1 MGGRPEKPGASGTAQ
16 PLPDIRLVEHRRH
29 SCYELVAS
37 LTIILSADSFIFRAM
52 TPMIRPFRQQDADKL
67 AALWHES
74 WRSTGV
80 QASSQTSL
88 AQLRHRV
95 SLELSD
101 GWDVTV
107 AEYEGDLL
115 GFVALKRANH
125 CLDQLFIAPRAKR
138 LGIGRE
144 LLGQLSAVSGISTGW
159 DTIGSKCSN
168 RRADRIVAASTR
180 WRNHRSTWSD
190 EALQRQG
197 VGSSHQRQA

>member
-1 MGGRPEKPGASGTAQ
+1 MGGRPEKPGAGGAAQ

-52 TPMIRPFRQQDADKL
+52 SPMIRPFRQQDADKL

-107 AEYEGDLL
+107 AEYEGVLL

-138 LGIGRE
+138 LG
-144 LLGQLSAVSGISTGW
+144 
-159 DTIGSKCSN
+159 N

-197 VGSSHQRQA
+197 VGGSHQRQA

>member
-1 MGGRPEKPGASGTAQ
+1 MGGRPEKPGASGAAQ

-144 LLGQLSAVSGISTGW
+144 LFGLAKRAMPHGFWLRTVAENGEARAFYEAVGMKLVRIEPHPKHGHRTAIYVIGDLGLA
-159 DTIGSKCSN
+159 
-168 RRADRIVAASTR
+168 
-180 WRNHRSTWSD
+180 
-190 EALQRQG
+190 
-197 VGSSHQRQA
+197 

>member
-1 MGGRPEKPGASGTAQ
+1 MDGRPEKPGASGAAQ

-115 GFVALKRANH
+115 GFVALKRASH
-125 CLDQLFIAPRAKR
+125 CLDQLFIAPRAKSWALVENCLDLR
-138 LGIGRE
+138 RE
-144 LLGQLSAVSGISTGW
+144 QCHRGFGFVPPQKMEKLEHFTKPSG
-159 DTIGSKCSN
+159 
-168 RRADRIVAASTR
+168 
-180 WRNHRSTWSD
+180 
-190 EALQRQG
+190 
-197 VGSSHQRQA
+197 

>member
-1 MGGRPEKPGASGTAQ
+1 MGGRPEKPGASGAAQ

-144 LLGQLSAVSGISTGW
+144 LFGLAKRAMPQGFWLRTAAENGEASYLGLSGTEVPS
-159 DTIGSKCSN
+159 
-168 RRADRIVAASTR
+168 
-180 WRNHRSTWSD
+180 
-190 EALQRQG
+190 L
-197 VGSSHQRQA
+197 GSSRCCFWVRI